1 MPKNKTR
8 PQSEDM
14 KPSTSKRMRENLIKS
29 SSSEENGDGADFDTT
44 WDVEKYRREYE
55 SEEHWML
62 RKRFMEKH
70 KNTYSEDKLVCLAQ
84 VFTNMELMGCKY
96 PTETMILVEE
106 LAHDIVKDYRESRAT
121 RLKRTFVTASSA
133 AENRFKGRN

>member
-1 MPKNKTR
+1 MPKNKESR
-8 PQSEDM
+8 RSEDM
-14 KPSTSKRMRENLIKS
+14 KPSTSKRMRENLTKS
-29 SSSEENGDGADFDTT
+29 RKVEDDRNDQDFDKT
-44 WDVEKYRREYE
+44 WDIEKYRREYE

-70 KNTYSEDKLVCLAQ
+70 RDTYPEDKLVCLAQ

-96 PTETMILVEE
+96 PTETMVLVEE
-106 LAHDIVKDYRESRAT
+106 LAHDIVKEYRESRET

-133 AENRFKGRN
+133 AENRFKGRG